1 MRDWRQLAAALE
13 GLLGRRTDVAAAL
26 SAEDQELVLRLAVAY
41 AQQTTT
47 TRLGRL
53 RARFGPAMRG
63 EAGEPAFLMATMAPG
78 RAATPEG
85 ALAVAA
91 EHLARVQ
98 SYLDAAPA
106 EP

>member
-1 MRDWRQLAAALE
+1 M
-13 GLLGRRTDVAAAL
+13 

-41 AQQTTT
+41 AQQTDDHA
-47 TRLGRL
+47 LGRL
-53 RARFGPAMRG
+53 RARFGPALRG
-63 EAGEPAFLMATMAPG
+63 EAAEPAFLMATMAPG

-85 ALAVAA
+85 VLAVAA

-106 EP
+106 AP